1 MEAQFSYDHNIDLT
15 RCIHVMQR
23 HHNILGKIRLEVQQN
38 RIGPKIELS
47 LLMLAMQNS
56 SITLP
61 PLRLPVP
68 VQNIFDAHRFLRDLT
83 QNPRKDCVMTRIE
96 K

>member
-1 MEAQFSYDHNIDLT
+1 
-15 RCIHVMQR
+15 MQR

-38 RIGPKIELS
+38 RIGPKIE

-68 VQNIFDAHRFLRDLT
+68 VQNIFDAHRLLRDLT
-83 QNPRKDCVMTRIE
+83 QNPREDCVMTRIE